1 MSKSIEISQPEYIIN
16 QRGNKKAI
24 ILTLKEYESIMEL
37 IEDLEDAN
45 DLLRAEREATSFSP
59 YEEFRKTWTIE

>member
-1 MSKSIEISQPEYIIN
+1 MSRSIEISQPEYIIN
-16 QRGNKKAI
+16 QKGNKKAV

-59 YEEFRKTWTIE
+59 YEEFRKTWTKD

>member
-24 ILTLKEYESIMEL
+24 ILTLKEYESIVEL